1 MERMVDL
8 LTEAQIADELASRSE
23 WRSEGAAIVR
33 TAKLADFKQAIEA
46 VNKIADVA
54 EELGHHPDIDIRWD
68 TLTIS
73 NSTHYKGG
81 VTSADFRLAD
91 RIDTALSG

>member
-1 MERMVDL
+1 MVEL
-8 LTEAQIADELASRSE
+8 LTEAQIADELTSRSA
-23 WRSEGAAIVR
+23 WRSDGDAIVR
-33 TAKLADFKQAIEA
+33 TAKLADFVQAVEA

-81 VTSADFRLAD
+81 VTSADLRLAD
-91 RIDTALSG
+91 RIDAIIAAY